1 MYMRIRPAHNDDCT
15 ADTES
20 CKPSR
25 PEIYS
30 CQRLGMR
37 SMTRQ
42 RLLSVVWDVLDDCEH
57 LYLTTNADITRNLF
71 SLPLGI
77 LPYLPA

>member
-1 MYMRIRPAHNDDCT
+1 
-15 ADTES
+15 
-20 CKPSR
+20 
-25 PEIYS
+25 
-30 CQRLGMR
+30 MR

-42 RLLSVVWDVLDDCEH
+42 RLLSVVWDVLYVCEH
-57 LYLTTNADITRNLF
+57 LYLPTNADNTRNLF